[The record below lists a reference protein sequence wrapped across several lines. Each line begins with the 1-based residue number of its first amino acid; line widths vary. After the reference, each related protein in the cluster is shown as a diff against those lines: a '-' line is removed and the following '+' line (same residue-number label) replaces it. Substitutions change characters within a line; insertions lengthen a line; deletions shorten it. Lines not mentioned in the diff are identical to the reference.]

1 MKSGTEF
8 WSQHVAAAK
17 LEATSA
23 SSYAKR
29 HGIAV
34 SALYYWQRKL
44 RSPTGASA
52 LASQADRFVALRVA
66 EAVIAPRPCGC
77 SLVLGSGVR
86 LEMAGLPAPE
96 WLAALVRAGQGVR

>member
-1 MKSGTEF
+1 MKTGAEF
-8 WSQHVAAAK
+8 WAQHVAAAK

-29 HGIAV
+29 HGIAA

-44 RSPTGASA
+44 RSSTGVRAVA
-52 LASQADRFVALRVA
+52 GQAGRFVALRVA

-86 LEMAGLPAPE
+86 LEMSGLPAPE

>member
-1 MKSGTEF
+1 MKTGMEF

-17 LEATSA
+17 LEGTSA

-44 RSPTGASA
+44 RAPTGVRAVA
-52 LASQADRFVALRVA
+52 GQAGQFVALRVA
-66 EAVIAPRPCGC
+66 TAVVAPGACVC

-86 LEMAGLPAPE
+86 LEISELPAPE